1 MYFPGYAIPGRNG
14 CLYIFV
20 SPIPTFNMKKHLFIA
35 TIFCFACIG
44 LQAQSD
50 DKAQIETLIK
60 DFYFEGWMTG
70 DTAKVGKAMHASCK
84 LKYYR
89 DNTFTEVSRADYLS
103 RFKPRAKEAG
113 TEGRIMLLD
122 VTGNIASAK
131 CELEI
136 PKAVFTD
143 YFNLI
148 KTGEGWYIV
157 DKVSTRR
164 DK

>member
-1 MYFPGYAIPGRNG
+1 M
-14 CLYIFV
+14 
-20 SPIPTFNMKKHLFIA
+20 TKHLLLSA
-35 TIFCFACIG
+35 LFCLTFVG
-44 LQAQSD
+44 LQAQTD
-50 DKAQIETLIK
+50 EKTQIETLIK

-113 TEGRIMLLD
+113 TEGRIISLD
-122 VTGNIASAK
+122 ITGNIASAK
-131 CELEI
+131 CELET

-148 KTGEGWYIV
+148 RTSEGWYIV
-157 DKVSTRR
+157 DKVSTRK